1 MEETSVP
8 YVVFLPKSRK
18 RNVLR
23 ALFGSSI
30 SLDIV
35 RFSVEG
41 GIPSK
46 ILQKD
51 LIENLGHSNKSII
64 NHLNIL
70 TEVGILEEHMEKTI
84 SSGRTVW
91 LKSYT
96 FTDLGKWF
104 AFLLVEEEK
113 LSREEKIEILGSAFR
128 SYIRWVRKLSGHLG
142 MQTEELSRIFEEE
155 MEETSGA

>member
-1 MEETSVP
+1 MEETSLP

-35 RFSVEG
+35 RFSVDR

-70 TEVGILEEHMEKTI
+70 TEVGILEEHMEKTV

-113 LSREEKIEILGSAFR
+113 LSKEEKIEILGSAFR
-128 SYIRWVRKLSGHLG
+128 SYIRWLRKLSGNLG
-142 MQTEELSRIFEEE
+142 IQTEELSKIFEEE
-155 MEETSGA
+155 MEETSRA

>member
-1 MEETSVP
+1 MEKTSYP
-8 YVVFLPKSRK
+8 YVVFLPKNRK
-18 RNVLR
+18 RSVLR

-35 RFSVEG
+35 RFSVDR
-41 GIPSK
+41 GIPGR

-51 LIENLGHSNKSII
+51 LIENLGHSNKSIMH
-64 NHLNIL
+64 HLNIL
-70 TEVGILEEHMEKTI
+70 TEAGILKEHMEKAE

-113 LSREEKIEILGSAFR
+113 LSREGKIEILNSAFR
-128 SYIRWVRKLSGHLG
+128 SYIRWLRQLSAYLG
-142 MQTEELSRIFEEE
+142 MEVGELSRIFEEE
-155 MEETSGA
+155 MK

>member
-1 MEETSVP
+1 MEETSLP

-70 TEVGILEEHMEKTI
+70 REVGILEEHMEKTI

-128 SYIRWVRKLSGHLG
+128 SYIKWVRKLSENLG
-142 MQTEELSRIFEEE
+142 MQTEELSKIFEEE